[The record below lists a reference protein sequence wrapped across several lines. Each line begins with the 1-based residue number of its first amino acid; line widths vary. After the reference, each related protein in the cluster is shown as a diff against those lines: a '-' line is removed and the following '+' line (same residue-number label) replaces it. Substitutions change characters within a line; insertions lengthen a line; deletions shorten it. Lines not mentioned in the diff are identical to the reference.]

1 MKQDKHTAITSRIGI
16 RRENWDIDIE
26 YQFID
31 AHNTASPLV
40 IFLHEGLGSISMWRD
55 WPEQVCR
62 ALNCRGLVYSR
73 YGYGQ
78 STPRLPNEPRTSDY
92 LHQEA
97 YNDLPALLSALELQ
111 HEKVV
116 LYGHSDGGSIALLFA
131 ARYPERVQA
140 IAVAAPHYFVEDI
153 TITGIRAAKHIYTST
168 DLAARLTRHHRD
180 PDSVF
185 WSWND
190 TWLKPEFK
198 LWNIESVLAQIG
210 CPVLAIQGTD
220 DEYGTLEQIKGI
232 QRHATQTRLCI
243 IPDCGHSPH
252 RDQSETVIL
261 ELGQFLQ
268 PIITD
273 TPSTTPA

>member
-1 MKQDKHTAITSRIGI
+1 MNQGTPITTSFVDI
-16 RRENWDIDIE
+16 RRENRDITIE
-26 YQFID
+26 YQFIEADSD
-31 AHNTASPLV
+31 AAPII
-40 IFLHEGLGSISMWRD
+40 IFLHEGLGSISMWRQ

-78 STPRLPNEPRTSDY
+78 STPRLPNVPHTSAY
-92 LHQEA
+92 LHDEA
-97 YNDLPALLSALELQ
+97 YNDLPALLTALALN

-131 ARYPERVQA
+131 ARYPELVHA
-140 IAVAAPHYFVEDI
+140 IAVAAPHIFIEDI
-153 TITGIRAAKHIYTST
+153 TIKGIQDARQIYANT
-168 DLAARLTRHHRD
+168 DFASRLARHHRD

-185 WSWND
+185 RSWND
-190 TWLKPEFK
+190 AWLTPEFRQ
-198 LWNIESVLAQIG
+198 WNIESVLGQIR
-210 CPVLAIQGTD
+210 CPVLAIQGVD

-232 QRHATQTRLCI
+232 QRGAPQTRLCI

-252 RDQSETVIL
+252 RDQSETVIH

-268 PIITD
+268 HIRTD
-273 TPSTTPA
+273 TP